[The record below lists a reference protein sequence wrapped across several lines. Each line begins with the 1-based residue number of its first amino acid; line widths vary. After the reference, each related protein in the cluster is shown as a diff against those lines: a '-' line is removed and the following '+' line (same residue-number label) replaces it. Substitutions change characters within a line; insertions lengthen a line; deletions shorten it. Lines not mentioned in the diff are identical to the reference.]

1 MQIRVEARSM
11 TDAQLSSFRQA
22 FTASKGISDDRGYS
36 YWAGI
41 HGLPGPMYCQHGTL
55 LFLPW
60 HRAYL
65 YLFEKSLQDQIEGV
79 TLPWWDWTSAD
90 SHTEGI
96 PTSYTDPSADNPL
109 QNAPV
114 AITADQIDLV
124 RQNAP
129 GAIGDGPD
137 PTTVRDPGDP
147 PDLPQAATIDSVL
160 QASTFA
166 DFSARLEN
174 VHNDVHGW
182 VGGSMSII
190 PVAAFDPVFWAHHA
204 MIDRLWYLW
213 QLRQPS
219 GSPPSSMLNTALA
232 PFPLTVAQVL
242 DISQLGYDYATAA
255 ID

>member
-1 MQIRVEARSM
+1 MRVEVRSM

-22 FTASKGISDDRGYS
+22 VTASMGISDDRGYS
-36 YWAGI
+36 NWAGI
-41 HGLPGPMYCQHGTL
+41 HGLPGPMYCQHGNI

-65 YLFEKSLQDQIEGV
+65 YLFEKSLQDQVDGV

-90 SHTEGI
+90 SHTTGI
-96 PTSYTDPSADNPL
+96 PASYTDPSPDNPL
-109 QNAPV
+109 RNGPV
-114 AITADQIDLV
+114 AITADQIDFV

-129 GAIGDGPD
+129 GAIGDGPN
-137 PTTVRDPGDP
+137 PITVRDPGDP
-147 PDLPQAATIDSVL
+147 ADMPQASTIDSVL
-160 QASTFA
+160 DASTFA
-166 DFSARLEN
+166 DFSNRLEN

-213 QLRQPS
+213 QQRHPS
-219 GSPPSSMLNTALA
+219 ISPAASILNTALA

-255 ID
+255 IN